1 MGTFQG
7 GNGEKVP
14 GRAAGA
20 VMSPNIFN
28 DNSTDIEQPSPLHQS
43 ASSGAWLRQIAAMDV
58 EGHGARTDR

>member
-28 DNSTDIEQPSPLHQS
+28 DNSTDI
-43 ASSGAWLRQIAAMDV
+43 
-58 EGHGARTDR
+58 